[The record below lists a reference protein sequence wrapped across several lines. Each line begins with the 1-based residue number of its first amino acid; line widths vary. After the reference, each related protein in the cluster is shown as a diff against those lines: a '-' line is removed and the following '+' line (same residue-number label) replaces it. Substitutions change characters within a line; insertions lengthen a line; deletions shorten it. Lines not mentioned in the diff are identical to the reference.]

1 MGKLGKDF
9 KSLIA
14 GEDGSDAIPEDFK
27 TEVANALKKGIISK
41 PEGAL
46 LIATKMNTDK
56 KASAMAESQEND
68 VKKIKQDGTLADL
81 NKYIQV
87 VANQA
92 ALPVPPVV
100 KPGDFAYITE
110 GNILAVYTT
119 PQNEFTPR
127 WIQINPDTNN
137 NNDTA
142 VTGLTFTCD
151 KW

>member
-56 KASAMAESQEND
+56 KASEMAESQEKD
-68 VKKIKQDGTLADL
+68 VKKIKQDEVYESIEEELAAKKEKEEKERKRKEREAQLARQIAETNKKKIPAGGTSKKVDSNLKENSD
-81 NKYIQV
+81 
-87 VANQA
+87 
-92 ALPVPPVV
+92 
-100 KPGDFAYITE
+100 
-110 GNILAVYTT
+110 
-119 PQNEFTPR
+119 
-127 WIQINPDTNN
+127 
-137 NNDTA
+137 ND
-142 VTGLTFTCD
+142 
-151 KW
+151 KIRE